1 MAYCNEMEF
10 KSNEELLMEYKLTKD
25 EEVKQEI
32 VLRYIDTIRV
42 IAHQMRDVYISFTQL
57 DDIVNEGVIAVIK
70 AIDKFDPEKNVKFE
84 TYISKRIRGLII
96 DIARKQ
102 DWVPRSIRKANKDI
116 NIATETLYAKTGKTP
131 TANEVADFMG
141 MSVQKYWEQ
150 TSKNNIF
157 GFLSLDTILE
167 EAGEIADFKRVSSL
181 ESDRSPESTLLEL
194 EMDETLK
201 KGLNDL
207 RERERSVIDM
217 YYHKNLSMKEIA
229 AILNVSEPRISQI
242 HAAAI
247 KKLRGSMKEY
257 MQH

>member
-25 EEVKQEI
+25 EGIKQEI

-70 AIDKFDPEKNVKFE
+70 AIDKFDLEKNVKFE

-116 NIATETLYAKTGKTP
+116 NTATEALYAKTGRTP

-141 MSVQKYWEQ
+141 
-150 TSKNNIF
+150 
-157 GFLSLDTILE
+157 
-167 EAGEIADFKRVSSL
+167 
-181 ESDRSPESTLLEL
+181 
-194 EMDETLK
+194 
-201 KGLNDL
+201 
-207 RERERSVIDM
+207 
-217 YYHKNLSMKEIA
+217 
-229 AILNVSEPRISQI
+229 
-242 HAAAI
+242 
-247 KKLRGSMKEY
+247 
-257 MQH
+257 